1 MTLRACPQEQEI
13 RRLLQLGHWP
23 QSATPELRTHADEC
37 RTCKDLVLL
46 TQAFRS
52 ARSVSARAAHLPPP
66 GLLWW
71 RAQLRRR
78 NAAVEKIQR
87 PLLGAQIFALAI
99 AICIAIGFAVY
110 QAKHDPHWLSSAGE
124 WLTSVSR
131 SPTFHLEVLWSFA
144 ANKPSVSLVYLIP
157 CVAVLALLSGVVLY
171 LASEKQ

>member
-1 MTLRACPQEQEI
+1 MTLRPCPQEQEI
-13 RRLLQLGHWP
+13 RKLLQLGHWP
-23 QSATPELRTHADEC
+23 QSSTPELRAHADTC
-37 RTCKDLVLL
+37 RACMDLVLL
-46 TQAFRS
+46 TQAFRG
-52 ARSVSARAAHLPPP
+52 ARTVSARAAQLPPP

-78 NAAVEKIQR
+78 NAAVDKIQR

-99 AICIAIGFAVY
+99 TICIAIGFAVY
-110 QAKHDPHWLSSAGE
+110 QAKHDQRWFSSIGE
-124 WLTSVSR
+124 WLASLSQ

-144 ANKPSVSLVYLIP
+144 ANKSSVSLVYLIP